1 MKLLNLRWILLI
13 GLLVGSVLAQS
24 LDETRKKAESGDAVA
39 QYVLGLMYDNG
50 QGVPKDDAE
59 AVKWYRLAADQGY
72 ALPQFNLGLKYFNGE
87 GVPKDLVQAH
97 AWWNIAGASG
107 DEDAKKNLAIVEKQ
121 MTSEQKA
128 EAMKLAREMFA
139 RIEAKKK

>member
-1 MKLLNLRWILLI
+1 MYDNGEGVPKDDAEAVKWYR
-13 GLLVGSVLAQS
+13 LAADQGYA
-24 LDETRKKAESGDAVA
+24 LP
-39 QYVLGLMYDNG
+39 QFNLGLMYDNG
-50 QGVPKDDAE
+50 EGVPKDDAE